1 MKTET
6 VKEIKSTRLIEIM
19 QEIENSFNEIKKE
32 QVQMNAQSL
41 MYHAKKIEIGEK
53 KLKRELS
60 KREQQMRN
68 IQHELSVIQEL
79 AQKVGYNLEG

>member
-6 VKEIKSTRLIEIM
+6 VKEIKSTRLLEIM
-19 QEIENSFNEIKKE
+19 KEIENSFNEIKTE
-32 QVQMNAQSL
+32 QVQINAQAL

>member
-6 VKEIKSTRLIEIM
+6 VKEIKSTRLLEIM

-32 QVQMNAQSL
+32 QVQMNAQAL

-68 IQHELSVIQEL
+68 IQHELSVIQDL